1 MQRAFLVLLFF
12 CCAWARAATMNFV
25 YPPPETANDQ
35 RHLYYWQVLDAA
47 LAVTRDKYG
56 DYNLQPYGTAM
67 TFPRAVAEV
76 ESGRGRVNI
85 VARATNLDLEK
96 RLLPI
101 PIPIDKGLL
110 GNRLLLIMPDTQ
122 SRLDQVRTLSDL
134 SRFSIGQASSWTD
147 VAVLRASGL
156 TVVTADDYEGL
167 FQMLSARRF
176 DLFSRGVNEIESEL
190 ASHRTRL
197 PGLMIDRS
205 LMLQYPM
212 PRYFFVPRTAEG
224 EHMAARIREGI
235 ARLVKSGEFERR
247 YQAYKKLILGDL
259 DLAGRRVLKLPNP
272 ELSPLAPLADK
283 YWWDDLSS
291 ETAPRLPAKPGPVR
305 AH

>member
-1 MQRAFLVLLFF
+1 MFSVLLCV
-12 CCAWARAATMNFV
+12 CCAWARAASMDFV
-25 YPPPETANDQ
+25 YPPPETPNDQ

-47 LAVTRDKYG
+47 LAATRDKYG
-56 DYNLQPYGTAM
+56 DYTLQAYGTAM

-85 VARATNLDLEK
+85 VARGTNLDLEK

-101 PIPIDKGLL
+101 PIPLDKGLL
-110 GNRLLLIMPDTQ
+110 GNRLMLIMADTQ
-122 SRLDQVRTLSDL
+122 PRVDQVRTVADL
-134 SRFSIGQASSWTD
+134 ARLSIGQASSWTD
-147 VAVLRASGL
+147 VTVLRAAGL
-156 TVVTADDYEGL
+156 KVVTADDYEGL

-190 ASHRTRL
+190 QTHRERM
-197 PGLMIDRS
+197 PGLVIERS

-212 PRYFFVPRTAEG
+212 PRYFFVPRTPEG
-224 EHMAARIREGI
+224 ERMAARIREGI

-247 YQAYKKLILGDL
+247 YQAYKRLILGDL
-259 DLAGRRVLKLPNP
+259 DLAGRRVLRLPNP

-283 YWWDDLSS
+283 YWWDDLSA
-291 ETAPRLPAKPGPVR
+291 ETAPRAPIKPASLRG
-305 AH
+305 H